1 LKTEGDLVGKHSC
14 IGTRYNARYDRCIGV
29 YECYCLLLALSL
41 NSGIPGFDYPGVV
54 FLLIEFSLC
63 QQNMSYLNSA
73 L

>member
-1 LKTEGDLVGKHSC
+1 MQGMIVVSGYMSVT
-14 IGTRYNARYDRCIGV
+14 A
-29 YECYCLLLALSL
+29 LLLALSL